1 MSLALTLF
9 FQSFPLWRWWG
20 RGPVPSPETGRDQ
33 RERKR
38 WSREAPVKTTQAG
51 TTLTQRP
58 VDWPGL
64 QSCLSRIEPFSLG
77 RRSLVPFPP
86 IELRGFAYNRG
97 TSGGAPGSVP
107 II

>member
-1 MSLALTLF
+1 MSLSLTLF
-9 FQSFPLWRWWG
+9 FQSFLPGDGGGGAWS
-20 RGPVPSPETGRDQ
+20 SPKAVLDQ
-33 RERKR
+33 RETKW
-38 WSREAPVKTTQAG
+38 WSREAAVKTTRAG
-51 TTLTQRP
+51 TSQTKRP

-77 RRSLVPFPP
+77 RRSLAPLPP
-86 IELRGFAYNRG
+86 IGLRGSAYTLG